1 MVSWCMGPLQFCSFT
16 LKGEDGTDLS
26 LKSGSSERV
35 AYIMELKYTNS
46 FKIDLQVDLDM
57 TRCVSVQFLDSL
69 LTQSIRCP
77 LRSVFF

>member
-1 MVSWCMGPLQFCSFT
+1 MKLFRKERIFAKFQ
-16 LKGEDGTDLS
+16 
-26 LKSGSSERV
+26 ERV

-69 LTQSIRCP
+69 LTQ
-77 LRSVFF
+77 